1 MSRCAF
7 FQGEVYSFLQ
17 ILEKICEQ
25 QLRISALDTT
35 VFAQGPTNPTV
46 FSYSSTFLFFFT
58 LVSPVAFIVFIFFLE
73 LQSFSSSS
81 SFFLCYTFLVESLFV
96 RGVTWTENLN
106 RQAVLTSV
114 RAGLWG
120 WSHIL
125 MDLRIRPCTLK
136 HLPLVMKL

>member
-46 FSYSSTFLFFFT
+46 FSYSSTFLFFFY
-58 LVSPVAFIVFIFFLE
+58 S
-73 LQSFSSSS
+73 
-81 SFFLCYTFLVESLFV
+81 C
-96 RGVTWTENLN
+96 
-106 RQAVLTSV
+106 LTSGIYCV
-114 RAGLWG
+114 YFLLGAPELFFFFFFSLLYFPSG
-120 WSHIL
+120 IL
-125 MDLRIRPCTLK
+125 VCQRRDLDGK
-136 HLPLVMKL
+136 SE